1 LHGHLDID
9 SSRNRSHDLQRI
21 KKTVGAINRFDG
33 SMRDR
38 TLRLSAICMP
48 IHYCTMQVR
57 GATGIAMARILLKPP
72 AKCPEFR
79 SVAIHPPGLTYA

>member
-1 LHGHLDID
+1 LHGYLDVD

-48 IHYCTMQVR
+48 IHYCAMQLR

-79 SVAIHPPGLTYA
+79 SAAIHPPGLIYT